1 MAYSWNGNVSYLN
14 ASLTAFK
21 MLDRFDVQVHGVNSA
36 QEARVGPAW
45 RAKRCPTAR
54 ARQNGTLGLLGS
66 GWAGQVVALTAENVM
81 SSRRRDG
88 SGDIFGAR
96 ARSCVFMAVG
106 GAQRAQS
113 LNCSQT
119 ATR

>member
-1 MAYSWNGNVSYLN
+1 MAASTVRRRLGWDRPGGPNG
-14 ASLTAFK
+14 AS
-21 MLDRFDVQVHGVNSA
+21 S
-36 QEARVGPAW
+36 
-45 RAKRCPTAR
+45 
-54 ARQNGTLGLLGS
+54 RQNGALGLLGS
-66 GWAGQVVALTAENVM
+66 GWAGQVVALTAENVT
-81 SSRRRDG
+81 SSRQRDG
-88 SGDIFGAR
+88 SGEIFGAR